1 MLYFY
6 IKLKYFLN
14 IYLYMGNLVRKLGQ
28 EKVKV
33 FDKDTDYYID
43 FYRKKANSSGYRGE
57 LKFKK
62 EGPNIVIFVEINETP
77 QL

>member
-62 EGPNIVIFVEINETP
+62 EGPNIIIFVEINDS
-77 QL
+77 QQI